1 MHYIQNFTKQYIII
15 SVVVVET
22 RNIFAKRLRSL
33 RKINGLTQKELGN
46 LLNLTEAAIGMW
58 EQARRL
64 PDAETLPR
72 LAKVLETSVDYLL
85 GADYQGGEKLCLEVE
100 LQHFLEN
107 TAVYYAGAPLSE
119 EEKEDILIL
128 LQLKRA
134 RSKNK

>member
-1 MHYIQNFTKQYIII
+1 
-15 SVVVVET
+15 VEV
-22 RNIFAKRLRSL
+22 RHIFAKRLKGL
-33 RKINGLTQKELGN
+33 RKIKGLTQKELGN

-85 GADYQGGEKLCLEVE
+85 GAERQEDEKIRLEVD
-100 LQHFLEN
+100 LQFFLES
-107 TAVYYAGAPLSE
+107 TAVYYAGAPLSK

-134 RSKNK
+134 RSKYK